1 MNSKK
6 ELKMFAQL
14 TATKSNGDFVIQ
26 SSSSLMAHQNMSWAE
41 AFTHL
46 VKTEKVLKQSGYEVE
61 LVLEQE

>member
-1 MNSKK
+1 
-6 ELKMFAQL
+6 MFVRL
-14 TATKSNGDFVIQ
+14 TATKGADSMIQ
-26 SSSSLMAHQNMSWAE
+26 SSTMLMESQNMTWAE

>member
-1 MNSKK
+1 
-6 ELKMFAQL
+6 MFAQL

-26 SSSSLMAHQNMSWAE
+26 SSSSLMAYQNMTWAE

>member
-1 MNSKK
+1 
-6 ELKMFAQL
+6 
-14 TATKSNGDFVIQ
+14 
-26 SSSSLMAHQNMSWAE
+26 MSWAE